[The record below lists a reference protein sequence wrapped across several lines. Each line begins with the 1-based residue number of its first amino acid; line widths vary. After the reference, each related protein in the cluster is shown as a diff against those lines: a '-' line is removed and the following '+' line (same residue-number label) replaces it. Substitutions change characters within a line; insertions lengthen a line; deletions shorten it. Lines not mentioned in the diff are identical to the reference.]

1 MGLFDRILSSVAR
14 RQPPARSPR
23 DLASPTT
30 EQIAV
35 MSVANIIK
43 LLLDLSKTE
52 NYIPAADI
60 LKRLL
65 NIAYFDHH
73 VSTGEREQAAQVADR
88 LEKSLVGWL
97 GERDGEVLIKA
108 TATHKRGIK
117 FFGIGSIYWL
127 AEENRIPSSEWI
139 QFAMRLEH
147 GPKLSAFLEYLG
159 EEGRTPDMRR
169 LFIHQLIVTRRK
181 GMSINAVAI
190 LHGLVTSMDSATIAL
205 FSPNEMEAFIQAPDN
220 YDRAREILASLSL
233 LPPHGNAKPF
243 VELPRGALQNLGLHI
258 VGGFYKEWAA
268 EDEQKTLLLS
278 LPDSYRGAVGCVAMA
293 VAMNLT
299 IRIVLQTLGPEAAKV
314 VASGVEEAFVGQSM
328 DWEYF
333 IGAIAETETFLF
345 EKIQQGGGEGALI
358 SSDTLIVFKMLE
370 AADEFPNSEQDGQA
384 AEELQAKLSFFFGQL
399 RTEVISNIRFKLLYL
414 GHPTS
419 EPQSQETLARY
430 ASMGAW
436 APEAERSTLLE
447 DWVGYDIL
455 TLADL
460 ALISRS
466 VTRHK

>member
-1 MGLFDRILSSVAR
+1 
-14 RQPPARSPR
+14 
-23 DLASPTT
+23 
-30 EQIAV
+30 
-35 MSVANIIK
+35 
-43 LLLDLSKTE
+43 
-52 NYIPAADI
+52 
-60 LKRLL
+60 
-65 NIAYFDHH
+65 
-73 VSTGEREQAAQVADR
+73 
-88 LEKSLVGWL
+88 
-97 GERDGEVLIKA
+97 
-108 TATHKRGIK
+108 
-117 FFGIGSIYWL
+117 
-127 AEENRIPSSEWI
+127 
-139 QFAMRLEH
+139 
-147 GPKLSAFLEYLG
+147 
-159 EEGRTPDMRR
+159 
-169 LFIHQLIVTRRK
+169 
-181 GMSINAVAI
+181 
-190 LHGLVTSMDSATIAL
+190 
-205 FSPNEMEAFIQAPDN
+205 
-220 YDRAREILASLSL
+220 
-233 LPPHGNAKPF
+233 
-243 VELPRGALQNLGLHI
+243 
-258 VGGFYKEWAA
+258 
-268 EDEQKTLLLS
+268 
-278 LPDSYRGAVGCVAMA
+278 
-293 VAMNLT
+293 
-299 IRIVLQTLGPEAAKV
+299 
-314 VASGVEEAFVGQSM
+314 M

-466 VTRHK
+466 VTRNK